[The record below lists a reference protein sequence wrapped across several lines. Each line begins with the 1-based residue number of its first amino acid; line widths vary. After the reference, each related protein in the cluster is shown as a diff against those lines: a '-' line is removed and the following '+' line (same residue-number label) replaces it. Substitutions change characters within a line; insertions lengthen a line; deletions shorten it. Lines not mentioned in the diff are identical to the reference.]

1 MYQKGVQH
9 NPTYWNG
16 VRHNTTYRKGVQWAW
31 VPLTSSCKRRATSKL
46 EIDNEI
52 EVIDLEEEATVRVAD
67 GDLIFSSGMW
77 NLADGMFPTAK
88 RLVPELLDA
97 CPVKTIWAFFWKSWR
112 YMDAYRCDFHPSI
125 WGTQSNLLPWGSKGL
140 DARQAILLFLVFFAH
155 LPPNQLVSPF
165 N

>member
-97 CPVKTIWAFFWKSWR
+97 CPVKTMRAFFESPGAIWMLIGVISIQVFEAHNLI
-112 YMDAYRCDFHPSI
+112 YFHEAVKDLMPGRPYFYFWYFSPI
-125 WGTQSNLLPWGSKGL
+125 C
-140 DARQAILLFLVFFAH
+140 H
-155 LPPNQLVSPF
+155 LIN
-165 N
+165 